1 MIFLRTFNLKNANR
15 RDAEVGMET
24 TKKSITTKKVLRS
37 GGEAEN
43 IKIIK
48 ESLPIS
54 YASLLQS
61 YGDPMNLGQ
70 AIIDGDPEIDMETI
84 GRRLN
89 KTHKL
94 YLRQTGEVA
103 YRVNMQQIIYD
114 SQGNEKE
121 RRELTKALSNVTGDS
136 YVQWSG
142 RKFPKD
148 VVIHKFVFSKKY
160 QLRHVD
166 GATFDYLYAMAKEL
180 DELNALMYVGS
191 GSKGTEPL
199 IITQGG
205 EPYHGFLEGK
215 VSGDKY
221 LLILHLSNMEIK
233 AA

>member
-1 MIFLRTFNLKNANR
+1 MRTFNLKNASR

-24 TKKSITTKKVLRS
+24 MKKSVTTKKVLK
-37 GGEAEN
+37 GGAEPESV
-43 IKIIK
+43 KIIK

-54 YASLLQS
+54 YDSLKHDYDDS
-61 YGDPMNLGQ
+61 IKMGQ
-70 AIIDGDPEIDMETI
+70 AIIDGDPEIDMEVI
-84 GRRLN
+84 GRRLK

-94 YLRQTGEVA
+94 YMRQTGDFA
-103 YRVNMQQIIYD
+103 YCVNMLQVIYD
-114 SQGNEKE
+114 PLGNEKE
-121 RRELTKALSNVTGDS
+121 RRELAKALSNITGDS

-142 RKFPKD
+142 RKFPKKD
-148 VVIHKFVFSKKY
+148 AIRRFVFSKKY

-180 DELNALMYVGS
+180 DALGALMYMGS
-191 GSKGTEPL
+191 GAKGTEPL

-215 VSGDKY
+215 VEGDKY

-233 AA
+233 VA